1 MPEQE
6 SKKFAGCVAGMAA
19 GGLVLLLLAGGL
31 LILVVGLLIGT
42 CV

>member
-1 MPEQE
+1 MPKRDLE
-6 SKKFAGCVAGMAA
+6 KVGGCLAGLG
-19 GGLVLLLLAGGL
+19 GGLVILFLAGGL